1 MEDRLPS
8 TLFAKNRARFFKLF
22 HESVQTKEGDFAL
35 FRGASEVPIYSSD
48 ICYPEYQE
56 AYFYYLTGVEE
67 MDCHLIVDLHK
78 DHVILFVPQ
87 LDNMYK
93 IWMNIMTKEQMADK
107 YSLEVRYMSEL
118 EDTMKSFEGRLFI
131 NNGVNSDSNLKTD
144 LPDEKYLKAHQ
155 VDRETMHDIIA
166 EARVVKN
173 DEEILA
179 MRWASQ
185 ITAEAHCNVMKNV
198 KPEMRECQLESFFNF
213 YGQQHYF
220 TGRVAPYMSICGC
233 GPSAATLHY

>member
-1 MEDRLPS
+1 
-8 TLFAKNRARFFKLF
+8 
-22 HESVQTKEGDFAL
+22 
-35 FRGASEVPIYSSD
+35 
-48 ICYPEYQE
+48 
-56 AYFYYLTGVEE
+56 